1 MSRAFGLVILLM
13 SALNLSALIAWGSDK
28 ATPKEVSIYNMK
40 FSPEVLI
47 LKKGESIQWV
57 NKDIVPHTVT
67 ADDGSF
73 DSKNIEPGKSWI
85 YQPKAAKKSTYK
97 CNYHPTMKAS
107 LSIE

>member
-1 MSRAFGLVILLM
+1 MNRAIVFFILLT
-13 SALNLSALIAWGSDK
+13 SAFSLNALVALGSDK
-28 ATPKEVSIYNMK
+28 VAPKEISIYNMK
-40 FSPEVLI
+40 FSPEVLV

-57 NKDIVPHTVT
+57 NKDVVPHTVT

-85 YQPKAAKKSTYK
+85 YQPKTVKKSTYK

-107 LSIE
+107 FSIE